1 MKTKRKIEVK
11 ERERERE
18 RALSTMFSAH
28 NASASVRTE
37 SHRFQVELRRERR
50 KRRGGDG
57 VVYNEGDKERRGNGD
72 DGRVGYASKRERE
85 IWGQRMDR
93 ILIRVPHAIAAYAAL
108 CFAL

>member
-1 MKTKRKIEVK
+1 
-11 ERERERE
+11 
-18 RALSTMFSAH
+18 MFSAH

-72 DGRVGYASKRERE
+72 DGGWDTQVRGKEKYGVRGWTEY
-85 IWGQRMDR
+85 
-93 ILIRVPHAIAAYAAL
+93 
-108 CFAL
+108 